1 MSDFSVYS
9 NIQKAIPQ
17 PSTAPAA
24 GAKSADGSFGSAL
37 EDAIKQVNGLEI
49 NSQKEMDKFLT
60 EDTDLHSVMM
70 ALEKADVSF
79 QMMMQVR
86 NKIVSAYQ
94 EIMKTQV

>member
-1 MSDFSVYS
+1 MSDFSIYS
-9 NIQKAIPQ
+9 NIQKAILQ
-17 PSTAPAA
+17 PSTGPAA
-24 GAKSADGSFGSAL
+24 SGKTAGSSFGNAL
-37 EDAIKQVNGLEI
+37 EDAIKQVNGLEV

-70 ALEKADVSF
+70 ALEKADASF

-86 NKIVSAYQ
+86 DKIVAAYQ